1 MNKFAIAFGFRG
13 KLFKDIIKAWK
24 ILEKEF
30 NIKYM
35 AYDHALPHITVLAGQ
50 TSYIDKIYKKLKKIK
65 LKKFKLQSPGLGI
78 FANEKPNLYI
88 RWENNL
94 ELLKNSEK
102 IKKTTIRHFKKIY
115 HHQVS
120 NNSLWVPKT
129 TLAWQ
134 DLKYNDIN
142 QIFRRI
148 RFMYKKK
155 FVTINQ
161 IYIIEFSKTE
171 KIIYKINLN

>member
-1 MNKFAIAFGFRG
+1 MIKFAIAFGFRG
-13 KLFKDIIKAWK
+13 KLFKDILKAWR

-30 NIKYM
+30 NIKHM
-35 AYDHALPHITVLAGQ
+35 AYNHALPHITVLAGQ
-50 TSYIDKIYKKLKKIK
+50 TRYIDKIYKKLKKIK
-65 LKKFKLQSPGLGI
+65 FKKFKLQSPGLGI

-102 IKKTTIRHFKKIY
+102 IRKTTISHFKKIF
-115 HHQVS
+115 HNQVS
-120 NNSLWVPKT
+120 NNSFWVPKT
-129 TLAWQ
+129 TVAWQ
-134 DLKYNDIN
+134 DLRYKDMS
-142 QIFRRI
+142 QIFRKI

-161 IYIIEFSKTE
+161 IYIIELNTTE

>member
-134 DLKYNDIN
+134 DLKYNDLG
-142 QIFRRI
+142 QIFRKI

-161 IYIIEFSKTE
+161 IYIIEISKTE

>member
-134 DLKYNDIN
+134 DLKYNDLG
-142 QIFRRI
+142 QIFRKI

>member
-94 ELLKNSEK
+94 ELLKN
-102 IKKTTIRHFKKIY
+102 
-115 HHQVS
+115 
-120 NNSLWVPKT
+120 
-129 TLAWQ
+129 
-134 DLKYNDIN
+134 
-142 QIFRRI
+142 
-148 RFMYKKK
+148 
-155 FVTINQ
+155 
-161 IYIIEFSKTE
+161 
-171 KIIYKINLN
+171 